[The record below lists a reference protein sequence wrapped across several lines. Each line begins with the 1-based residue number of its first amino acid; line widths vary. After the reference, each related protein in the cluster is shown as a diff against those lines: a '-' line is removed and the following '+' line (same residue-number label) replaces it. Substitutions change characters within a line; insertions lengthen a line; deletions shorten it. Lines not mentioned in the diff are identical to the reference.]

1 MMGKRHAVALVL
13 LAFITAGIANV
24 VHSAAPS
31 ASYDIHITLDT
42 QSHTLVGTQTVT
54 LTNTSNESISE
65 IPFAL
70 IGNWGAQAN
79 PYLHPSLTDPQYVAG
94 FDPTWTHIQQVETK
108 DGQAVTFRLEKAEPL
123 LQTFSLDD
131 GFLIIELP
139 TALTPGATTTL
150 VIRFE
155 TKFSRALAGDNCVY
169 KDTYVWRFGWNPVLV
184 DAQAR
189 LGQFQLP
196 AADYAVK
203 LTIPEDYVAFCGAD
217 DQQAGESVAGLT
229 TISLTNTHPVRSVPL
244 VISKQMDS
252 VITEWN
258 DVHVEVAYL
267 PGGESYARRALS
279 YAEDILTYH
288 ANRFGPFTGQRLI
301 IAQNPTPGFFGMAAN
316 GLVLVGSSIVELA
329 DMPVVSAYDR
339 INEYL
344 LAHEIAHLWWG
355 IGIGADFNAE
365 NWLSEGFAEYLSISY
380 FEEQHGAYEPNLLN
394 HLQAG
399 LVEDLLVD
407 TLGYMNLRQHMSELP
422 YIMLLQAGF
431 DEAIIQPVADSEY
444 VNGQTIRTY
453 NKGYLVLRALESV
466 VGRETMDRILVQ
478 AQAQWTGEL
487 LTVAD
492 FEQLAED
499 AAQIDLSNFFAA
511 WLHGDSQYDAAILGI
526 STSRVGSGYQTTL
539 KLAGMSETLPVVIE
553 ATLEDESTIRLTFA
567 PDCCTSAPAPL
578 ETASPVASL
587 TLDPDEMLPDANRFN
602 NHWPRRIL
610 LSHPFQFE
618 DTMDPGM
625 PLDAYVI
632 DISTMSISGSFRND
646 HTWSVMWLPH
656 IDPTLDE
663 GSTADLW
670 NPQRVDVIGAFA
682 ANISRELGITFTGI
696 LTGVDLNTKE
706 GDLDLALS
714 LLMLRFSHPQTGT
727 AGQYWYPAWQTTLTV
742 GALGDLERPV
752 AYISCSLLRDDTLA
766 SMMTHEITWQVGI
779 PGLGAET
786 FSTLEWRAEK
796 RFRLAPLFYLDAAAS
811 VSESLTDQL
820 PDAFLF
826 AQDDLRAFPYLPLG
840 HHQLFARLSLVLP
853 PLVRDF
859 GYALLSLTRIDSV
872 TPSLFIQG
880 GQTKSNCVSFCES
893 GVRLE
898 AGAMVSIKLPVFLGR
913 SIEIG
918 VGYAH
923 PLVGPDGVGS
933 LFLNVGGE
941 L

>member
-1 MMGKRHAVALVL
+1 MMGKRHTIALVL
-13 LAFITAGIANV
+13 LAFITAGIANAV
-24 VHSAAPS
+24 NAAAPR

-54 LTNTSNESISE
+54 LTNTSDESISE

-79 PYLHPSLTDPQYVAG
+79 PYLHPSLTDPQFVAG
-94 FDPTWTHIQQVETK
+94 FDPTWTHIQQVETR

-169 KDTYVWRFGWNPVLV
+169 KDTYVWRFGWNPVAV
-184 DAQAR
+184 DARAR

-196 AADYAVK
+196 AADYAVE
-203 LTIPEDYVAFCGAD
+203 LTIPEEYVAFCGAD
-217 DQQAGESVAGLT
+217 DQQVGETVAGLT
-229 TISLTNTHPVRSVPL
+229 TISLTHSHPVRSVPL

-252 VITEWN
+252 VVTKWN
-258 DVHVEVAYL
+258 GVHVEVAYL

-279 YAEDILTYH
+279 YAEGILAYH
-288 ANRFGPFTGQRLI
+288 ANRFGPFTGQRLV

-365 NWLSEGFAEYLSISY
+365 NWISEGFAEYLSISY
-380 FEEQHGAYEPNLLN
+380 FEEQHGAYEPNLLT

-431 DEAIIQPVADSEY
+431 DEAVIQPIADSEY

-466 VGRETMDRILVQ
+466 VGRETMDRIFVQ

-492 FEQLAED
+492 FEQLVED
-499 AAQIDLSNFFAA
+499 AAQSDLSGFFAA

-526 STSRVGSGYQTTL
+526 STSRTESGYQTALELSGT
-539 KLAGMSETLPVVIE
+539 SETFPLVIE
-553 ATLEDESTIRLTFA
+553 ATLEDGSIIRLTFA

-578 ETASPVASL
+578 ETTSPIASL

-625 PLDAYVI
+625 PLDAYVL
-632 DISTMSISGSFRND
+632 DISTMGISGSFRND
-646 HTWSVMWLPH
+646 HAWSVMWLPH
-656 IDPTLDE
+656 IDPQPNE
-663 GSTADLW
+663 GTTTLW

-682 ANISRELGITFTGI
+682 ANMSRELGITFTGV
-696 LTGVDLNTKE
+696 LTGVDLNTGE
-706 GDLDLALS
+706 GELDLALS
-714 LLMLRFSHPQTGT
+714 LLMLGFSHPQTGT
-727 AGQYWYPAWQTTLTV
+727 AGQYWYPTWQTTLTI

-752 AYISCSLLRDDTLA
+752 AYVSCTLLRDDTLA
-766 SMMTHEITWQVGI
+766 SMMTHAVTLQVGI
-779 PGLGAET
+779 PGLGVEA
-786 FSTLEWRAEK
+786 FGTLEWRAEK
-796 RFRLAPLFYLDAAAS
+796 RFRLAPLLYVDAVAS
-811 VSESLTDQL
+811 VSESLSYEL
-820 PDAFLF
+820 PDEFLF

-853 PLVRDF
+853 PLVRNF
-859 GYALLSLTRIDSV
+859 GYALLSLTRVDSV

-880 GQTKSNCVSFCES
+880 GQTKSNCISFCES

-918 VGYAH
+918 IGYAH

-933 LFLNVGGE
+933 LFLNVGGD